1 MAPPESDGRRP
12 AQAYEEKGDGGAQ
25 HGGKGGEEVERRA
38 ALRRGALRR
47 ELHVHASRPLTD
59 DDDDG
64 GGDGDGDDDG
74 LLAKAVLDE
83 PPCPAT
89 PPWLLPT
96 PLFCKLGLAIE
107 VPADIYTKETIADY
121 KFK

>member
-12 AQAYEEKGDGGAQ
+12 AQAYKEKGDGGAQ
-25 HGGKGGEEVERRA
+25 RGGEGGEEVKRRA

-47 ELHVHASRPLTD
+47 KLHVHASRPLTD
-59 DDDDG
+59 DDD

-74 LLAKAVLDE
+74 LLAKAVFGE

-89 PPWLLPT
+89 APWLPPT
-96 PLFCKLGLAIE
+96 ALFCKA
-107 VPADIYTKETIADY
+107 
-121 KFK
+121 